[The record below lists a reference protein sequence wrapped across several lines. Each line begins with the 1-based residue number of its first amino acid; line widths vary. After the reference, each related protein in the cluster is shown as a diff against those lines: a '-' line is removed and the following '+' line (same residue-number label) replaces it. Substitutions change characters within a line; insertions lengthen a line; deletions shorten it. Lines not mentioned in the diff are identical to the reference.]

1 MDGTT
6 RCPHCETRFRIGHTQ
21 LEAHQGMV
29 RCGKCMQIFDARLE
43 LISDQPSP
51 QLELV
56 MSEQAAQVAQPVE
69 LTNQPDSIKLNSAET
84 QVLLTTE
91 TEAAVTGDQETQQDE
106 LPHEDALNFI
116 APRSLAR
123 VDEKEISNATQIN
136 SDTADQ
142 SSYEATPEADVGVEQ
157 GPRSWLWAVPATALT
172 VLLAAQL
179 AYFYRADIA
188 ARQPGLN
195 ETLQRYCE
203 LLNCTV
209 GLPQSN
215 ELMSIESSTLEADP
229 NVSRHITLSAL
240 LRNRASYPLA
250 YPNLELT
257 LNDGQDHPVARRTF
271 KPVDYLPE
279 TESMATGLLANHE
292 ISVKLYLDTTDL
304 SPNGYRLAL
313 YYPAK

>member
-6 RCPHCETRFRIGHTQ
+6 RCPHCETRFRIGHAQ

-43 LISDQPSP
+43 FISDQPSP
-51 QLELV
+51 QLELE
-56 MSEQAAQVAQPVE
+56 MSELAVHVAQSVE
-69 LTNQPDSIKLNSAET
+69 LTNQPDTTELNSAVT

-91 TEAAVTGDQETQQDE
+91 TDAVVKEGQEAQQDE

-116 APRSLAR
+116 APRSLVR
-123 VDEKEISNATQIN
+123 VDEIEISNAAQIN

-142 SSYEATPEADVGVEQ
+142 SSYEAASVADAGVEQ
-157 GPRSWLWAVPATALT
+157 EPRSWLWAVPATALS
-172 VLLAAQL
+172 VLLTAQL

-271 KPVDYLPE
+271 KPVEYLPE
-279 TESMATGLLANHE
+279 AESMASGLLANHE
-292 ISVKLYLDTTDL
+292 TSIKLYLDTTDL